1 MTFEYLL
8 AHGTLT
14 EVCRSQINSFV
25 CLFEVKS
32 THLFLDK
39 GLKERLAS
47 EAILIFF
54 K

>member
-25 CLFEVKS
+25 CLFVWS
-32 THLFLDK
+32 QINSFVF
-39 GLKERLAS
+39 R
-47 EAILIFF
+47 
-54 K
+54 